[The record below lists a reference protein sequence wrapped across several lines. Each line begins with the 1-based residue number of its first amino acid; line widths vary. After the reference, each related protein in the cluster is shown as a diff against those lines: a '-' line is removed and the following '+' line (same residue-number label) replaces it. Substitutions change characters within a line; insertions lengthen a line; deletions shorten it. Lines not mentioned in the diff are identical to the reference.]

1 MSVEIYGNI
10 GEKFERVYVLLTC
23 AIIEVWNKMYYL
35 TVDLNELR
43 SLNKRFNKIFRN
55 SGKEFCVKVKLES
68 RS

>member
-1 MSVEIYGNI
+1 MEILGKNLK
-10 GEKFERVYVLLTC
+10 GKDQRVYVLLTC
-23 AIIEVWNKMYYL
+23 AIIEVWDKMYYL

-43 SLNKRFNKIFRN
+43 SSNKRFNKIFRN